1 MISQNDLYFL
11 DSDVLPCDSI
21 TQLPGEQHVD
31 LNQKTSNDPP
41 SSVLRYFLLMK
52 SAAAARECA
61 SGDLEVDVRQGN
73 KPRVGT
79 SP

>member
-1 MISQNDLYFL
+1 MISTSLIAMYFL
-11 DSDVLPCDSI
+11 VIRSLSSLDSNTLILIRGRRTIRRV
-21 TQLPGEQHVD
+21 VF
-31 LNQKTSNDPP
+31 
-41 SSVLRYFLLMK
+41 LRYFLLMN
-52 SAAAARECA
+52 SAATARECA